1 MYEPVPARPRYRTGS
16 GSFATIEHSTNAPAA
31 IS

>member
-1 MYEPVPARPRYRTGS
+1 VRYRTGS
-16 GSFATIEHSTNAPAA
+16 GSFATIEPSTKAPAA